1 MYSLAITVGEL
12 RYEIDLVK
20 FAYSV
25 ERVPLLSGK
34 YLDDVFH
41 QDSIVLSKRW
51 NRDIFVEL
59 NFHLVVVCEFP
70 EEFEPAVCG
79 KGMEARVVPVQK
91 VPF

>member
-12 RYEIDLVK
+12 RYKVDLVK

-25 ERVPLLSGK
+25 ERGPLLSGK
-34 YLDDVFH
+34 YSDDVFH

-51 NRDIFVEL
+51 YRDVLIEFY
-59 NFHLVVVCEFP
+59 FYLVVVCEFP

-79 KGMEARVVPVQK
+79 KGMKACVVPGQE

>member
-1 MYSLAITVGEL
+1 MYSFAITVGEL
-12 RYEIDLVK
+12 RYKIDLVK

-51 NRDIFVEL
+51 DRDVLIEFY
-59 NFHLVVVCEFP
+59 FYLVVVCEFP

-79 KGMEARVVPVQK
+79 EVAKVSIVPGQE

>member
-12 RYEIDLVK
+12 RYKIDLVK

-51 NRDIFVEL
+51 DRDVFIEFY
-59 NFHLVVVCEFP
+59 FYLVVVCEFP

-79 KGMEARVVPVQK
+79 KGMKACVVPVQK
-91 VPF
+91 VSF